1 VVRGKERRQIYRG
14 MIVSRLAELRGKSY
28 VEKGM
33 QFQDIPL

>member
-1 VVRGKERRQIYRG
+1 VARSKERRKIYGG

-28 VEKGM
+28 VKKGM